1 MKNFI
6 TPLFLALFLVAP
18 AFAQEIPE
26 DLKAKLEAKSA
37 QINANNPAKIK
48 SWVKKQTEAW
58 ETIQN
63 MAFSADDNDVKLI
76 KTLAEKKFPL
86 DYVAQEPY
94 ISEQAAAASGLADFK
109 TQLGSAAYNALKN
122 KFTQSGNTDLNT
134 FVELLQTESAAKME
148 IDSMTTDKMRPRT
161 FALIKRVAA
170 EEFPGN
176 FVEQLSTIKEILSGK
191 PHEAQAADGGERAA
205 EHEAAKR
212 PATMSELEKI
222 IKQRFV
228 DQTYMTDGDTRAAV
242 MLAEMQGRQVAFI
255 PFNSYTPGVTL
266 SNARGEPLEYNENDV
281 YVSKRLPL
289 VLVFPK
295 GVPENAKNA
304 AFINDK
310 QYRDLVGSTLFVVG
324 YLKQNLTSF
333 PVRINSINEKYVL
346 LNVRLPVNYCEGT
359 LVLDPKTQD
368 TVAVVMPAT
377 PKVRKINWMQ
387 RSEVNRLTRELE
399 QNALLLEARRLDNF
413 GKWEKFS
420 ADKFIEQR
428 MNLDR
433 AKAVSADFVKLFTIT
448 QLSDSENSPVIGAIV
463 KKHINTLK
471 KKMEK
476 SSFERAYKSYM
487 LDLANLLKAELR
499 ELKSIDFYSGFEG
512 EANKYIEVLEQV
524 LKTLDTASKS
534 QAYLTLVQEDVKQRQ
549 GF

>member
-1 MKNFI
+1 
-6 TPLFLALFLVAP
+6 
-18 AFAQEIPE
+18 
-26 DLKAKLEAKSA
+26 
-37 QINANNPAKIK
+37 
-48 SWVKKQTEAW
+48 
-58 ETIQN
+58 

-94 ISEQAAAASGLADFK
+94 IGEQAAAASGLADFK